1 MQYTKKRCTYCG
13 KMFRQLLRDDTPLKE
28 HCYDC
33 YFWLEKVNLAQHH
46 LARRVIVKCEHYM
59 IGENHS
65 EPFKGFGGR
74 DFSIKFY
81 DGRDIKTSN
90 LWYQGEIPERFKEFL
105 SDNAEFVYPKCNRFE
120 SNPYDNPF

>member
-1 MQYTKKRCTYCG
+1 
-13 KMFRQLLRDDTPLKE
+13 
-28 HCYDC
+28 
-33 YFWLEKVNLAQHH
+33 
-46 LARRVIVKCEHYM
+46 M